1 MFIYLIK
8 LAIII
13 SITYAESEVYVRNQN
28 DEIIAIFN
36 SIPTQFG
43 TLVPNNLI
51 GRAIMANP
59 KNACKRIKPP
69 PYYLNEID
77 YQWFVV
83 IR

>member
-51 GRAIMANP
+51 GRAIMANISHIFMGI
-59 KNACKRIKPP
+59 NTNILQSNR
-69 PYYLNEID
+69 LL
-77 YQWFVV
+77 
-83 IR
+83 